1 MPLFTSRKILKDIEK
16 SGALAM
22 SVPPEGGYEGRYRR
36 LLEVSGY
43 DILYISA
50 RGLGDISSFL
60 TGVHGVRPAHLGKKE
75 VRTYF
80 IPPEINYRLQSLP
93 KASKGLVVWLIE
105 GKYLSKQELQV
116 LNEIPKLDPRVKIVI
131 EVNSD
136 RSVNWQPLDEAIAA

>member
-1 MPLFTSRKILKDIEK
+1 MPLFTSRKILKDLEK
-16 SGALAM
+16 SSALAM

-60 TGVHGVRPAHLGKKE
+60 TGVHGVRPAHLGKKD

-80 IPPEINYRLQSLP
+80 IPPEISYRLQSLP
-93 KASKGLVVWLIE
+93 KDSKGLVVWLIE
-105 GKYLSKQELQV
+105 GKYLDKQELRV
-116 LNEIPKLDPRVKIVI
+116 LNQICQQDPRVKVVI
-131 EVNSD
+131 EIASD
-136 RSVNWQPLDEAIAA
+136 RSVNWRPLSEAIAA